1 MQSEQTTRPAACE
14 PVKLLIVSSDTWK
27 PFRVDVTVLF
37 GEEIAGRG
45 HQLDWI
51 LQSEDACD
59 KAFETQWGGG
69 TVWVGRTDVRD
80 SLLARIRKHTL
91 GILHDLT
98 LFKRVR
104 QGDYDAVEV
113 KDKFI
118 SGIWAVLA
126 KKLYKVRFIY
136 WLSYPFPEDYL
147 YRAGEPGTRWPL
159 LYRIRG
165 RVFHILL
172 YRFLLPNADHVFV
185 QSEQMKKDVAAQGID
200 PACMTAVPMGI
211 RVEPDAPA
219 PAPRVERQLI
229 PAGEKVILY
238 LGTLHKVRR
247 MDFVIRVL
255 ARVLEQEPGAKLYLI
270 GKGVD
275 DSDEQVLIDEAAR
288 LGVSDSLV
296 MVGQLPQ
303 AEALKYVREAD
314 VCVSPFF
321 PTPILNSTSPTK
333 LVEYMAMS
341 KAVVANDHPEQ
352 RLMIEESRAGYCVPY
367 EEQAFAD
374 AIVKILRDP
383 QEADAMGLRGYD
395 YVVARRSYRVIADAV
410 EKQLCEIAGKTK
422 H

>member
-1 MQSEQTTRPAACE
+1 MQEQHMTPTAACE

-37 GEEIAGRG
+37 GEELAGRG
-45 HQLDWI
+45 HQFDWI
-51 LQSEDACD
+51 LQSEDACEKD
-59 KAFETQWGGG
+59 FDTPWGGG
-69 TVWVGRTDVRD
+69 TAYVGRTDLGD
-80 SLLARIRKHTL
+80 SLLSRVRKHTL

-98 LFKRVR
+98 LFSRVR
-104 QGDYDAVEV
+104 KGAYDAIEV

-118 SGIWAVLA
+118 SGIWAVIA
-126 KKLYKVRFIY
+126 KKRYKVKFIY

-147 YRAGEPGTRWPL
+147 YRAGEPGTRWPF

-172 YRFLLPNADHVFV
+172 YKFLIPNADHVFV
-185 QSEQMKKDVAAQGID
+185 QSAQMKKDMIAEGV
-200 PACMTAVPMGI
+200 PADLMTPVPMGI

-219 PAPRVERQLI
+219 PAPRVERQRI
-229 PAGEKVILY
+229 PAGEQAILY

-255 ARVLEQEPGAKLYLI
+255 AKVLEQEPGAKLYLI

-288 LGVSDSLV
+288 LGVSDALV

-314 VCVSPFF
+314 VCVSPFY

-352 RLMIEESRAGYCVPY
+352 RLMIEESRAGYWVPY
-367 EEQAFAD
+367 EEQAFAN

-395 YVVARRSYRVIADAV
+395 YVVARRSYRVLADGV
-410 EKQLCEIAGKTK
+410 EKKLCEIAGKALR
-422 H
+422 